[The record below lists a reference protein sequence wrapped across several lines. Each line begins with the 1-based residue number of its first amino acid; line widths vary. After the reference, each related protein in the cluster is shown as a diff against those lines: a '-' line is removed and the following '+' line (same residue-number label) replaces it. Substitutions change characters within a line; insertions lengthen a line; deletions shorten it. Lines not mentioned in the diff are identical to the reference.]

1 MVLAE
6 LDKIRQFDLAHRQF
20 DLAQVSGC
28 CPLDASSCP
37 GLREGDRET
46 CVQAAL
52 HKTST
57 ALRDIDQLLQKNKT
71 NLDTFNFKL

>member
-6 LDKIRQFDLAHRQF
+6 LDKIRQFDPAHRQF
-20 DLAQVSGC
+20 DPAQVSGQS
-28 CPLDASSCP
+28 PLDASGCP
-37 GLREGDRET
+37 RLREGDRET

-57 ALRDIDQLLQKNKT
+57 ALRDIDQLLQKK
-71 NLDTFNFKL
+71 